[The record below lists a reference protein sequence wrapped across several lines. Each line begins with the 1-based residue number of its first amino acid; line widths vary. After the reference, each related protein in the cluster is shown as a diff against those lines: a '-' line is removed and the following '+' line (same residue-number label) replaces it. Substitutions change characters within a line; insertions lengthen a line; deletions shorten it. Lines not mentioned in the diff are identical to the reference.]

1 MVNLVNS
8 QLLDEQFLS
17 APLRPLSTNEA
28 FEIIPSGKT
37 RRIRLHWS
45 SFKLEDIH
53 GVNLSFVGKDERNY
67 SKLTLN
73 HYLDFNDVSNNEE
86 RFQLF
91 SHNEVMKIIF

>member
-28 FEIIPSGKT
+28 FEIIPSGKR

-45 SFKLEDIH
+45 SAKLEDIQ

-73 HYLDFNDVSNNEE
+73 HYLDFNDVSNNKE